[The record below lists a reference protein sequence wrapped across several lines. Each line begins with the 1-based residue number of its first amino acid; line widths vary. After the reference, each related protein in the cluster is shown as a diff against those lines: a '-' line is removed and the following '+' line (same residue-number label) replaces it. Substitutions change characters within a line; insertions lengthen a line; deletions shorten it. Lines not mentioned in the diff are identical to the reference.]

1 MDEKLKFREALNEL
15 GARATADGGRISRE
29 ELEKRVQEF
38 GFTEEQLDMVGRY
51 LKAMNIEIDG
61 MEAVGGEAFAGSNEE
76 NRTDREPADL
86 AGGNDGGEDA
96 DMTLLEALS
105 EEDRQV
111 LGDYL
116 ESLEDLARDAAM
128 AGHMRLSAQLALS
141 YAGKGIPLEDL
152 IQEGNVGLIMA
163 LDTLEL
169 REDGISEAEYIREG
183 IRGAMENLL
192 EEEAGLQKSDGQILE
207 RINYIGEAIRNL
219 SEELERKVTLEELSA
234 YLDMPEAEIADV
246 LRLTGEDI
254 KTEQE
259 AMEEQEAQAKENGGQ
274 GTVGYA
280 SVEDFKIF

>member
-1 MDEKLKFREALNEL
+1 M
-15 GARATADGGRISRE
+15 
-29 ELEKRVQEF
+29 
-38 GFTEEQLDMVGRY
+38 
-51 LKAMNIEIDG
+51 
-61 MEAVGGEAFAGSNEE
+61 
-76 NRTDREPADL
+76 
-86 AGGNDGGEDA
+86 
-96 DMTLLEALS
+96 
-105 EEDRQV
+105 

-128 AGHMRLSAQLALS
+128 AEHMRLSAQLALS

-259 AMEEQEAQAKENGGQ
+259 MPWKEQEAQAKENGGQ

>member
-15 GARATADGGRISRE
+15 VARATADGGRISRE

-38 GFTEEQLDMVGRY
+38 GFTEEQLD
-51 LKAMNIEIDG
+51 

-128 AGHMRLSAQLALS
+128 AEHMRLSAQLALS

-234 YLDMPEAEIADV
+234 
-246 LRLTGEDI
+246 
-254 KTEQE
+254 
-259 AMEEQEAQAKENGGQ
+259 
-274 GTVGYA
+274 
-280 SVEDFKIF
+280 

>member
-1 MDEKLKFREALNEL
+1 MDEKLKFREALNAL
-15 GARATADGGRISRE
+15 VARATENGGRISRE
-29 ELEKRVQEF
+29 ELEKSVQEF
-38 GFTEEQLDMVGRY
+38 GFTEEQLDMVSRY
-51 LKAMNIEIDG
+51 LKAMNIAIDG
-61 MEAVGGEAFAGSNEE
+61 MEAVGGADGEPVSPAGDSEG
-76 NRTDREPADL
+76 A
-86 AGGNDGGEDA
+86 EDEH
-96 DMTLLEALS
+96 MTLLEALS

-116 ESLEDLARDAAM
+116 ESLDDLAQDAAM
-128 AGHMRLSAQLALS
+128 AEHMRLSAQLALS
-141 YAGKGIPLEDL
+141 YAGRGIPLEDL

-192 EEEAGLQKSDGQILE
+192 EEEAGLQKSDSQILE
-207 RINYIGEAIRNL
+207 RINFIGEAIRNL

-259 AMEEQEAQAKENGGQ
+259 AMEEQEAQMKEEGGK

>member
-1 MDEKLKFREALNEL
+1 MDEKLKFREALNAL
-15 GARATADGGRISRE
+15 VARATENGGRISRE

-51 LKAMNIEIDG
+51 LKAMNIAIDG
-61 MEAVGGEAFAGSNEE
+61 MEAVDGADGEPVSPAGDSEG
-76 NRTDREPADL
+76 A
-86 AGGNDGGEDA
+86 EDEH
-96 DMTLLEALS
+96 MTLLEALS

-116 ESLEDLARDAAM
+116 ESLDDMAQDAAM
-128 AGHMRLSAQLALS
+128 AEHMRLSAQLALS
-141 YAGKGIPLEDL
+141 YAGRGIPLEDL

-163 LDTLEL
+163 MDTLEL

-192 EEEAGLQKSDGQILE
+192 EEEAGLQKSDSQILE
-207 RINYIGEAIRNL
+207 RINFIGEAIRNL

-259 AMEEQEAQAKENGGQ
+259 AMEEQEAQMKEEGGQ

>member
-1 MDEKLKFREALNEL
+1 
-15 GARATADGGRISRE
+15 
-29 ELEKRVQEF
+29 
-38 GFTEEQLDMVGRY
+38 
-51 LKAMNIEIDG
+51 
-61 MEAVGGEAFAGSNEE
+61 
-76 NRTDREPADL
+76 
-86 AGGNDGGEDA
+86 
-96 DMTLLEALS
+96 
-105 EEDRQV
+105 
-111 LGDYL
+111 
-116 ESLEDLARDAAM
+116 M
-128 AGHMRLSAQLALS
+128 AEHMRLSAQLALS

-246 LRLTGEDI
+246 LRLTRRGHQDRTGSHGRAGGAGEGERW
-254 KTEQE
+254 TG
-259 AMEEQEAQAKENGGQ
+259 NRRLRVCGGFQ
-274 GTVGYA
+274 
-280 SVEDFKIF
+280 DF

>member
-1 MDEKLKFREALNEL
+1 MDEKLKFREALNAL
-15 GARATADGGRISRE
+15 VARATENGGRISRE

-51 LKAMNIEIDG
+51 LKAMNIAIDG
-61 MEAVGGEAFAGSNEE
+61 MEAVDGADGEPVSPAGDSEG
-76 NRTDREPADL
+76 A
-86 AGGNDGGEDA
+86 EDEH
-96 DMTLLEALS
+96 MTLLEALS

-116 ESLEDLARDAAM
+116 ESLDDMAQDAAM
-128 AGHMRLSAQLALS
+128 AEHMRLSAQLALS
-141 YAGKGIPLEDL
+141 YAGRGIPLEDL

-192 EEEAGLQKSDGQILE
+192 EEEAGLQKSDSQILE
-207 RINYIGEAIRNL
+207 RINFIGEAIRNL

-259 AMEEQEAQAKENGGQ
+259 AMEEQEAQMKEEGGQ
-274 GTVGYA
+274 RTVGYA